1 MASGCITRDQLL
13 EWLSSARGKD
23 KLFRLVGYTSYF
35 VSDSKLLLSLI
46 ASAEKSE
53 GKTLSMEEYQ
63 TDRLKYMMSGECMCQ
78 NQIALVS

>member
-35 VSDSKLLLSLI
+35 VSDSKLFLSLI
-46 ASAEKSE
+46 ASAENSE
-53 GKTLSMEEYQ
+53 GKTFGMEEYQ
-63 TDRLKYMMSGECMCQ
+63 TDRFKYMMSGECMC
-78 NQIALVS
+78 

>member
-35 VSDSKLLLSLI
+35 VSDSKLFLSLI
-46 ASAEKSE
+46 ASAENSE

>member
-46 ASAEKSE
+46 ASAENSE

>member
-46 ASAEKSE
+46 ASAENSE

-78 NQIALVS
+78 NQIALES

>member
-35 VSDSKLLLSLI
+35 VSDSKLFLSLI
-46 ASAEKSE
+46 ASAESSE
-53 GKTLSMEEYQ
+53 GKTFSMEDYQ
-63 TDRLKYMMSGECMCQ
+63 TDRLKYSM
-78 NQIALVS
+78 IDFR

>member
-35 VSDSKLLLSLI
+35 VSDSKLFLSLI
-46 ASAEKSE
+46 ASAESSE

>member
-1 MASGCITRDQLL
+1 MASECITRDQLL

-46 ASAEKSE
+46 ASAESSE
-53 GKTLSMEEYQ
+53 GKTSSMEEYQ
-63 TDRLKYMMSGECMCQ
+63 TDRLKSMLSGECMCQ

>member
-35 VSDSKLLLSLI
+35 VSDSKLFLSLI
-46 ASAEKSE
+46 APAESSE
-53 GKTLSMEEYQ
+53 GKTFSCMEEYQ
-63 TDRLKYMMSGECMCQ
+63 TDMVK
-78 NQIALVS
+78 VFHD